1 MVGVVTGRDC
11 SEVEM
16 ERLSGGKKYFIYMK
30 KQAGEKVNV
39 PTY

>member
-16 ERLSGGKKYFIYMK
+16 ERCGGKKYFIYMK